1 MRLCLKYAHICIF
14 NKTKNVKK
22 IFDCEDSLKIKVFKG
37 QFVEMFVEILLT
49 LKA

>member
-1 MRLCLKYAHICIF
+1 MQMMLCLKYAHICIF

-22 IFDCEDSLKIKVFKG
+22 NFDCEDSLKIKVFKRK
-37 QFVEMFVEILLT
+37 FVEILLT